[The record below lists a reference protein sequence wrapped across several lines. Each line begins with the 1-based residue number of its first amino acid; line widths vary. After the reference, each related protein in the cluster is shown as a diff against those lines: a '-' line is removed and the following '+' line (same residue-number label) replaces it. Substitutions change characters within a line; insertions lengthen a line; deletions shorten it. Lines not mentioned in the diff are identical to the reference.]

1 MAAAH
6 NTFIQGINSMVYHAP
21 NVAGDKVQPFIVFS
35 LTVISF
41 TTTTIWRKVLLSR
54 AGEEVGKGALAPSV
68 EQHHTFVP
76 QVVQLKKY
84 LEDIKAGKEAY
95 DGPLIVEKIHSFSDV
110 MIQHLNEGREIPA
123 LESSRMRA
131 VFTEK
136 ELKDIDSA
144 FMKRA
149 LANVDF
155 STTLPLSVV
164 CGNPATPWFPPFP
177 TPLKWATRWWFSRK
191 ISAAWEFG
199 PPLDFGWELREWWTS
214 ILVEEPFTTSLIV
227 TSFPIV
233 PLFWL
238 LHFIERIAGEEICIA
253 DETEDRLDTSVPVAG
268 ADSIARGS
276 RGNALLGL
284 RPLAVCSPP
293 LVYVVQQV
301 DGSTGKTCADLE
313 GPRSECKSKYTIR
326 RRLRAW
332 ASTACTSALR
342 VMLSSSLVVDAPQP
356 SLASSSPSSSS
367 SSSALLALTA
377 PPIHVVPS
385 KLISCPVV
393 SAANACATSVLAKAG
408 SGSPR
413 TRRAAARSP
422 EASARPVRHASRLHT
437 PNDSSPSSSLSV
449 QTLLAPSAAT
459 TRSGIIPPAVENKSE
474 WRFAAVRVS
483 PPPLSAL
490 HRLSP
495 RSACAHCERWHPQ
508 VPADWRLVACLGC
521 PPEIILVALRVR
533 SIESK
538 SRSRLLQS
546 LAPSTQP
553 VSTCRHQGG
562 EGVNSE
568 GSRRRRSRA
577 CEREAVFKGISPR
590 RAQVAPGSCGPPECD
605 LYSTCAL
612 PRQVCGGA
620 PPPRPATGPPTPAA
634 RSIPP
639 GTGSRNESSGASP
652 LTPVAF
658 RT

>member
-1 MAAAH
+1 MPAPYPLLDMPPGDFKNMFDYQSINMAAAH

-35 LTVISF
+35 LTVID
-41 TTTTIWRKVLLSR
+41 IIHHHHDM
-54 AGEEVGKGALAPSV
+54 EEGFYFPELEKKLGKGALAPSV

-110 MIQHLNEGREIPA
+110 MIQHLNEEIPA

-155 STTLPLSVV
+155 STTLPLSVDRSWRAYR
-164 CGNPATPWFPPFP
+164 N
-177 TPLKWATRWWFSRK
+177 
-191 ISAAWEFG
+191 
-199 PPLDFGWELREWWTS
+199 ELS
-214 ILVEEPFTTSLIV
+214 SNK
-227 TSFPIV
+227 
-233 PLFWL
+233 
-238 LHFIERIAGEEICIA
+238 ERIAGEEICIA

-422 EASARPVRHASRLHT
+422 EASARPVPACVAPAHSERVCPPTRRSHFVFVAAAQPPRRRRHSRCKLCWHR
-437 PNDSSPSSSLSV
+437 PLPRLG
-449 QTLLAPSAAT
+449 P
-459 TRSGIIPPAVENKSE
+459 GIIPPGSRKQVE

-490 HRLSP
+490 HPFVSSLRVRAIASGGTTGSGDWRLVLAWAAHRNHLG
-495 RSACAHCERWHPQ
+495 RSACAQHRVKVEI
-508 VPADWRLVACLGC
+508 PAAPVIGPEHAACFHLS
-521 PPEIILVALRVR
+521 PP
-533 SIESK
+533 
-538 SRSRLLQS
+538 
-546 LAPSTQP
+546 
-553 VSTCRHQGG
+553 GG

-577 CEREAVFKGISPR
+577 CEREAVFKGISPSKSTR
-590 RAQVAPGSCGPPECD
+590 VAPGSCGPPECD
-605 LYSTCAL
+605 LQRTSAQAHSL
-612 PRQVCGGA
+612 AKSAAG
-620 PPPRPATGPPTPAA
+620 PPTKSATGPPTPAA

-639 GTGSRNESSGASP
+639 GTGSRK
-652 LTPVAF
+652 
-658 RT
+658 